1 MRFLNFCSLNLD
13 HVYTVDHFVKAGETL
28 ASQRLDHFLGGK
40 GLNQSI
46 ALARAGAEV
55 FHAGRIGTD
64 GEALRAEL
72 DRNGV
77 DTTLLVTDILEVTGH
92 AVIQNEKGGNN
103 CILLYGG
110 ANLAVTEED
119 AHRVISHFG
128 EGDWLL
134 LQNEI
139 SSIPVIIREAKKRG
153 MTVVLNPS
161 PISGALLEMP
171 ELSLV
176 DWFILNE
183 VEGEAMTCE
192 TVPDAIL
199 SELSRKFPSAS
210 VVLTLGADGAVCFTD
225 GKKDFALAMKVKA
238 VDTTAAGDTFTGFF
252 FATLT
257 GGGTPAESLRIA
269 TAAAAKAVSVKGA
282 SNSIPRIEDL
292 GVR

>member
-1 MRFLNFCSLNLD
+1 MRFLNFGSLNLD

-183 VEGEAMTCE
+183 VEGEAMTGE